1 MSFNLMQSLSE
12 LPLKWKWHIV
22 HFEAADNA
30 CPETEYPGMAVAITL
45 SRPHKTLYTTQ
56 QNSVHFFSPV

>member
-30 CPETEYPGMAVAITL
+30 CPETEFPGNIFDNHPIYART
-45 SRPHKTLYTTQ
+45 K
-56 QNSVHFFSPV
+56 